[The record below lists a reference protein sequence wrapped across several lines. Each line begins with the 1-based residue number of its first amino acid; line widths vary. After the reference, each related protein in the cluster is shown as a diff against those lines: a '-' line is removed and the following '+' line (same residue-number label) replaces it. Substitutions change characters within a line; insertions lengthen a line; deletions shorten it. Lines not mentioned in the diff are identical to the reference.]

1 MSIEDKLMKI
11 SAFDEIHFVRRI
23 AKINMQLIDRFSDML
38 KNELK
43 VMLYEK
49 LWPEKIATKL
59 AKLAKLPARIRKE
72 PRFMQLVTV

>member
-1 MSIEDKLMKI
+1 
-11 SAFDEIHFVRRI
+11 
-23 AKINMQLIDRFSDML
+23 MQLINRFSDML

-49 LWPEKIATKL
+49 LWPDKIA
-59 AKLAKLPARIRKE
+59 AKLAICTMPARIRKE